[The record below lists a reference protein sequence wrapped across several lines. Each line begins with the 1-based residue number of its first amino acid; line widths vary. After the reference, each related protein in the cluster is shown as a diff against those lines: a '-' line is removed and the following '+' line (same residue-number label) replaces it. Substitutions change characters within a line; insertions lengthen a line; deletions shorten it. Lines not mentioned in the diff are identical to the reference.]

1 MAKKSF
7 FEQVDAP
14 VREEKDVS
22 DHGIWVEKYRPTKLD
37 EYIGNADLKKKVQSW
52 LTSNDIAHLL
62 FYGNAGTGKTT
73 LAKLIV
79 KNIECDYLY
88 VNASDENSVEN
99 VRTKIKGFAASVGF
113 KDLKVVVLD
122 ECDYITPNAQAA
134 LRNLMETYS
143 QHTRFILTCNYHEKI
158 IDPIISRCQ
167 SYAITPPNKKDVA
180 IHLTTILSKE
190 KIKFDPQTVAFLVNA
205 FYPDIRQIIN
215 SAQQAVSGDE
225 LVVDQ
230 KSIIESDS
238 KLKLV
243 EILKTVSDKKACFTQ
258 VRQMMA
264 DAKVKHY
271 EEYYQYLYSTI
282 EDWAPGHVANCIL
295 VLAESQYQDS
305 FVVDKEIGF
314 SACMIKIIQEIKK

>member
-1 MAKKSF
+1 MKKSF
-7 FEQVDAP
+7 FEQVDVPIRTAT
-14 VREEKDVS
+14 DNS
-22 DHGIWVEKYRPTKLD
+22 SHGIWTEKYRPQKLD
-37 EYIGNADLKKKVQSW
+37 DYIGNSDLKKKIKSW
-52 LTSNDIAHLL
+52 LDSNDIAHLL
-62 FYGNAGTGKTT
+62 FYGSAGTGKTT

-79 KNIECDYLY
+79 RNIECDYLY
-88 VNASDENSVEN
+88 VNASDENSVDN

-113 KDLKVVVLD
+113 KDLKVVILD

-167 SYAITPPNKKDVA
+167 SYAITPPNKKEVA
-180 IHLTTILSKE
+180 LYLTGILTKE
-190 KIKFDPQTVAFLVNA
+190 KVKFDPQTIAFLVNA
-205 FYPDIRQIIN
+205 YYPDIRQVIN
-215 SAQQAVSGDE
+215 SAQQSSVGGE

-243 EILKTVSDKKACFTQ
+243 DILKTVSDKKACFTQ
-258 VRQMMA
+258 VRQMIA

-282 EDWAPGHVANCIL
+282 DDWAAGHVANCIL
-295 VLAESQYQDS
+295 ILAESQYQDS